1 MPFVNGC
8 AIYVVDD
15 DKRFRSF
22 VAAALQRAGYRT
34 CEFASGDAALSATAE
49 EQPSAVVLDV
59 AMPGLNGYEVCR
71 QLRELYG
78 DALAILF
85 VSGERTEGFDR
96 SAGLIVGADDY
107 LVKPVDPDE
116 LIARVRRL
124 VDRPPSQSG
133 EVGTTGRLQSL
144 TPREHEILALLSSG
158 YRQEEIANRLVISP
172 KTVATHI
179 QHILGKLE
187 VRSRAQAIAFAL
199 HQEGGATRHLLA

>member
-1 MPFVNGC
+1 MPLVNGR

-15 DKRFRSF
+15 DERFRSF
-22 VAAALQRAGYRT
+22 VATVLQRAGYRT
-34 CEFASGDAALSATAE
+34 CEFASGDGALSATAD

-59 AMPGLNGYEVCR
+59 SMPGLNGYEVCR
-71 QLRELYG
+71 QLRDLYG

-124 VDRPPSQSG
+124 VDRPLSESA
-133 EVGTTGRLQSL
+133 EVGASGRLRSL
-144 TPREHEILALLSSG
+144 TPREHEVLALLSSG
-158 YRQEEIANRLVISP
+158 YRQEEIANQLVISP
-172 KTVATHI
+172 RTVATHI

-187 VRSRAQAIAFAL
+187 VRSRAQAIALAL
-199 HQEGGATRHLLA
+199 RQEGGATRHLLP